1 MFFQKNWQRLRW
13 WFLTEEKFVRVTELV
28 PNIRNINLLAKIIEL
43 GDTRFV
49 TNRKTSEEHQV
60 RDVLIGDESGV
71 VFLSAWNEIIDQ
83 LKEGSTYELSNVK
96 TILFRRR
103 IRVSFG
109 KKGLI
114 KESDKQI
121 DTVNMENNVSEK
133 EQGFSPW

>member
-1 MFFQKNWQRLRW
+1 M
-13 WFLTEEKFVRVTELV
+13 TEEKFVRITELV
-28 PNIRNINLLAKIIEL
+28 PNIRNINLFAKIIEL

-49 TNRKTSEEHQV
+49 TNRKTGEEHQV

-71 VFLSAWNEIIDQ
+71 VFLSAWNEIINQ

-96 TILFRRR
+96 TILFRRK

-109 KKGLI
+109 KKGSI

-121 DTVNMENNVSEK
+121 ETVKMENNISDK
-133 EQGFSPW
+133 EHGFSP

>member
-1 MFFQKNWQRLRW
+1 M
-13 WFLTEEKFVRVTELV
+13 
-28 PNIRNINLLAKIIEL
+28 
-43 GDTRFV
+43 
-49 TNRKTSEEHQV
+49 
-60 RDVLIGDESGV
+60 
-71 VFLSAWNEIIDQ
+71 FLSAWNEIIDQ

-133 EQGFSPW
+133 EQGFSP

>member
-1 MFFQKNWQRLRW
+1 M
-13 WFLTEEKFVRVTELV
+13 TEEKFVRVTELV
-28 PNIRNINLLAKIIEL
+28 PNIRNINLIAKIIEL

-49 TNRKTSEEHQV
+49 ANRKTGEEHQV

-71 VFLSAWNEIIDQ
+71 VFLSAWNDIIDQ

-96 TILFRRR
+96 TILFRRK

-109 KKGLI
+109 KKGSI

-121 DTVNMENNVSEK
+121 DAVNMENNVSDK
-133 EQGFSPW
+133 EHGFSPR

>member
-1 MFFQKNWQRLRW
+1 MI
-13 WFLTEEKFVRVTELV
+13 LTEEKFVRIAELV
-28 PNIRNINLLAKIIEL
+28 PNIRNISLLAKIIEL

-49 TNRKTSEEHQV
+49 TNRKTGEEHQV

-83 LKEGSTYELSNVK
+83 LKAGSTYELSNVK

-109 KKGLI
+109 KKGSI
-114 KESDKQI
+114 KESEKQI
-121 DTVNMENNVSEK
+121 ATVNMENNVSEK
-133 EQGFSPW
+133 EHGFSPR